1 MSCVIIRY
9 LYSVTLCPS
18 LSCSSHP
25 DALRNTKPNNGL
37 TRKCTVRT
45 NYPLLTIFIATFS
58 HLAILPI
65 SALSQ
70 TPFYQGKTL
79 KIINNDSGGT
89 AGMRVKAVIPYLR
102 KYIPGNPT
110 IVVEFIEGGGGRR
123 AANHVFRSVNPD
135 GLTMGALSSSVVG
148 LNVMRETGVMYDIDK
163 FIYPGTPVSENH
175 NVIYTRRELGLNTP
189 EKLRAAT
196 GIRIGAQEVGAV
208 AYTSGRLFAYFL
220 DLKAPKFVTGYSS
233 LEADVALTN
242 GEIDSRANNTTSVL
256 RRNRDWVEKG
266 IMDFHAILAVPK
278 VEKHPHPRFAQLPE
292 IESFAKTEKEKR
304 LLSMWRG
311 FRTATSPFV
320 VPPGTPKDRVEILQD
335 AMRKVFNDPEFR
347 AKFQKLVSDDVSPLM
362 PEELT
367 KVIREMPR
375 DPEVIEML
383 KKFSGVD
390 PLPSR

>member
-1 MSCVIIRY
+1 MGKRY
-9 LYSVTLCPS
+9 PHLML
-18 LSCSSHP
+18 
-25 DALRNTKPNNGL
+25 
-37 TRKCTVRT
+37 
-45 NYPLLTIFIATFS
+45 FIAVLLQLGLAPNSVFS
-58 HLAILPI
+58 QA
-65 SALSQ
+65 
-70 TPFYQGKTL
+70 PFYQGKTI
-79 KIINNDSGGT
+79 KVINNDPGGT
-89 AGMRVKAVIPYLR
+89 AGTRVKTVAFYLR

-123 AANHVFRSVNPD
+123 AANHVFRTANPD
-135 GLTMGALSSSVVG
+135 GLTIGALSGSVIG
-148 LNVMRETGVMYDIDK
+148 LSVMRETGVMYDIDK
-163 FIYPGTPVSENH
+163 FVYLGTPVSENH
-175 NVIYTRRELGLNTP
+175 NVIYTRRELGLNTL
-189 EKLRAAT
+189 EKLRAAS

-208 AYTSGRLFAYFL
+208 AYVSARLFAYFL

-256 RRNRDWVEKG
+256 RRNREWVEKG

-278 VEKHPHPRFAQLPE
+278 ADKHPHPRFAQLPE
-292 IESFAKTEKEKR
+292 IESFAKTEKEKK

-347 AKFQKLVSDDVSPLM
+347 AEFQKLVSDEVSPLM
-362 PEELT
+362 PEELA

-375 DPEVIEML
+375 DPEIIEML

>member
-1 MSCVIIRY
+1 
-9 LYSVTLCPS
+9 
-18 LSCSSHP
+18 
-25 DALRNTKPNNGL
+25 
-37 TRKCTVRT
+37 
-45 NYPLLTIFIATFS
+45 
-58 HLAILPI
+58 
-65 SALSQ
+65 
-70 TPFYQGKTL
+70 
-79 KIINNDSGGT
+79 
-89 AGMRVKAVIPYLR
+89 MRVKTVVPYLR

-123 AANHVFRSVNPD
+123 AANHVFRSANPD
-135 GLTMGALSSSVVG
+135 GLTIGALSSSVIG

-163 FIYPGTPVSENH
+163 FIYLGTPVSENH
-175 NVIYTRRELGLNTP
+175 NVIYTRRELGLNTL
-189 EKLRAAT
+189 EKLRAAS

-208 AYTSGRLFAYFL
+208 AYISARLFAYFL

-256 RRNRDWVEKG
+256 RRNREWVEKG

-278 VEKHPHPRFAQLPE
+278 AEKHPHPRFAQLPE
-292 IESFAKTEKEKR
+292 IESFAKTEKEKK

-320 VPPGTPKDRVEILQD
+320 LPPGTPKDRVEILQD

-347 AKFQKLVSDDVSPLM
+347 AEFQKLVSDDVSPLT
-362 PEELT
+362 PEELA

-375 DPEVIEML
+375 DPEAIEML

>member
-1 MSCVIIRY
+1 MREYAPVIFFIVV
-9 LYSVTLCPS
+9 LFQPGLFPNSV
-18 LSCSSHP
+18 
-25 DALRNTKPNNGL
+25 
-37 TRKCTVRT
+37 
-45 NYPLLTIFIATFS
+45 FS
-58 HLAILPI
+58 QA
-65 SALSQ
+65 
-70 TPFYQGKTL
+70 PFYQGKTL
-79 KIINNDSGGT
+79 KIINNDPGGT
-89 AGMRVKAVIPYLR
+89 AGTRVKTVVSYLR

-123 AANHVFRSVNPD
+123 AANHVFNSAKPD
-135 GLTMGALSSSVVG
+135 GLTIGALSGSVIG

-163 FIYPGTPVSENH
+163 FIYLGTPVSENH
-175 NVIYTRRELGLNTP
+175 NVIYTRRELGLNNL
-189 EKLRAAT
+189 EKLRAAN

-208 AYTSGRLFAYFL
+208 AYVSARLFAYFL
-220 DLKAPKFVTGYSS
+220 DLKTPKFVTGYSS

-278 VEKHPHPRFAQLPE
+278 AEKHPHPRFAQLPE
-292 IESFAKTEKEKR
+292 IESFAKTEKEKK

-320 VPPGTPKDRVEILQD
+320 LPPGTPKDRVDILQE

-347 AKFQKLVSDDVSPLM
+347 AEFQKLVSDDVSPLT
-362 PEELT
+362 PEELA

>member
-1 MSCVIIRY
+1 MRKKDLRLIFLVAV
-9 LYSVTLCPS
+9 LLELTLSPS
-18 LSCSSHP
+18 S
-25 DALRNTKPNNGL
+25 G
-37 TRKCTVRT
+37 
-45 NYPLLTIFIATFS
+45 FS
-58 HLAILPI
+58 QA
-65 SALSQ
+65 
-70 TPFYQGKTL
+70 PFYQGKTL
-79 KIINNDSGGT
+79 RIINNDPGGT
-89 AGMRVKAVIPYLR
+89 AGLRVKTVVPYLR

-110 IVVEFIEGGGGRR
+110 IIVEFIEGGGGRR
-123 AANHVFRSVNPD
+123 AANHVFRLNAD
-135 GLTMGALSSSVVG
+135 GLTIGALSSSTIG

-163 FIYPGTPVSENH
+163 FIYLGTPVSENH
-175 NVIYTRRELGLNTP
+175 NVIYTRRELGLTSL
-189 EKLRAAT
+189 EKLRAAS

-208 AYTSGRLFAYFL
+208 AYISARLFAYFL

-256 RRNRDWVEKG
+256 RRNREWVEKG

-278 VEKHPHPRFAQLPE
+278 AEKHPHPHFAQLPE
-292 IESFAKTEKEKR
+292 IETFAKTAKEKK

-320 VPPGTPKDRVEILQD
+320 LPPGAPKDRVEILQD
-335 AMRKVFNDPEFR
+335 AMRKVFRDPEFR
-347 AKFQKLVSDDVSPLM
+347 TEFQKLVSDEVSPLM
-362 PEELT
+362 PEELA
-367 KVIREMPR
+367 KIIREMPR

>member
-1 MSCVIIRY
+1 MREYAPVIFFIVV
-9 LYSVTLCPS
+9 LFQPGLFPNSV
-18 LSCSSHP
+18 
-25 DALRNTKPNNGL
+25 
-37 TRKCTVRT
+37 
-45 NYPLLTIFIATFS
+45 FS
-58 HLAILPI
+58 QA
-65 SALSQ
+65 
-70 TPFYQGKTL
+70 PFYQGKTL
-79 KIINNDSGGT
+79 KIINNDPGGT
-89 AGMRVKAVIPYLR
+89 AGTRVKTVVSYLR

-123 AANHVFRSVNPD
+123 AANHVFNSAKPD
-135 GLTMGALSSSVVG
+135 GLTIGALSGSVIG

-163 FIYPGTPVSENH
+163 FIYLGTAVSENH
-175 NVIYTRRELGLNTP
+175 NVIYTRRELGLNNL
-189 EKLRAAT
+189 EKLRAAN

-208 AYTSGRLFAYFL
+208 AYVSARLFAYFL
-220 DLKAPKFVTGYSS
+220 DLKTPKFVTGYSS

-278 VEKHPHPRFAQLPE
+278 AEKHPHPRFAQLPE
-292 IESFAKTEKEKR
+292 IESFAKTEKEKK

-320 VPPGTPKDRVEILQD
+320 LPPGTPKDRVDILQD

-347 AKFQKLVSDDVSPLM
+347 AEFQKLVSDDVSPLT
-362 PEELT
+362 PEELA
-367 KVIREMPR
+367 KVVREMPR